1 MIPLRPRLDAL
12 VRRCV
17 IDALCANASRG
28 FVQAMTEF
36 WIRNGI
42 ILVFG
47 GGLLA
52 CFVAYLQGERDGNKR
67 KSIISLIASFVIIIV
82 AFVIADHFGLLDD
95 YLTALR

>member
-1 MIPLRPRLDAL
+1 
-12 VRRCV
+12 
-17 IDALCANASRG
+17 
-28 FVQAMTEF
+28 MTEF
-36 WIRNGI
+36 WIRIAI

-52 CFVAYLQGERDGNKR
+52 CSVAYLQAERDENER
-67 KSIISLIASFVIIIV
+67 KSIISLVASFVIIIA